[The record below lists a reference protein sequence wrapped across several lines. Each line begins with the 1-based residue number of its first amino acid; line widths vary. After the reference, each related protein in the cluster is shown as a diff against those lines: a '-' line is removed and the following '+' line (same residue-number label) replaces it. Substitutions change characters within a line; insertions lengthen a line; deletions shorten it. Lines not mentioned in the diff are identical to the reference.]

1 MFKDTELLAFYKS
14 VDFNER
20 LTITALPVS
29 LKSNFQEMIVI
40 DNPITVA
47 TILPLIFLFSHNPQS
62 NSMIPNYK
70 NRGKDRN
77 CYSMYIDYAIDDN
90 IKLKYLYDFYK
101 QLELHKDNQEITDII
116 KFLDKVI
123 ADKRLNY
130 LVFDF
135 MCYE

>member
-14 VDFNER
+14 VDFNEP
-20 LTITALPVS
+20 LTITALPIS
-29 LKSNFQEMIVI
+29 LQSTFQEMIVI
-40 DNPITVA
+40 DNPVIVA
-47 TILPLIFLFSHNPQS
+47 TILPLIFLFSENPQC

-70 NRGKDRN
+70 NGQDRN
-77 CYSMYIDYAIDDN
+77 CYSMYIDYAVDNN

-101 QLELHKDNQEITDII
+101 QLELHKDNQEITDVI